1 MALPATEAFTYANNS
16 QLDAVNANWTKNTTV
31 NGQIHIQTNQGFT
44 SSVGGTAPSAYYHWN
59 ADTFNDD
66 QYSKVVINAA
76 GNSGNHLYL
85 GVNVRATTGATSK
98 KRYFW
103 QGSGADRYLAKNDG
117 TTETALGEDSSAQV
131 AGDTWEID
139 ASGTTITAKIN
150 GSVIFTVTDGTI
162 TSGSAGLDCY
172 SDNVETETD
181 ALMDNWEGGN
191 LTGPVTI
198 AVPAG
203 AMKFADQTPWALVQD
218 TYVPHLIIQNRLA
231 P

>member
-1 MALPATEAFTYANNS
+1 MALPATEAFTYADNS
-16 QLDAVNANWTKNTTV
+16 QLDVVNANWTKNTVV
-31 NGQIHIQTNQGFT
+31 NGQIRIHTNQGFPF
-44 SSVGGTAPSAYYHWN
+44 SGGGTTDTDYYHWN
-59 ADTFNDD
+59 ADTFAND
-66 QYSKVVINAA
+66 QYSKIVINAA

-85 GVNVRATTGATSK
+85 GVHVRATGASSK

-103 QGSGADRYLAKNDG
+103 QGSGADRFFAKNDG

-131 AGDTWEID
+131 AGDTWELD
-139 ASGTTITAKIN
+139 ASSTTITAKIN
-150 GSVIFTVTDGTI
+150 GSTIFTVTDSTC
-162 TSGSAGLDCY
+162 TAGIAGIDCF

-191 LTGPVTI
+191 LSTGPVTI